1 MFWLLLPLI
10 LVLSLFIYKRKQKR
24 ATICPSPSEKYT
36 PKSLSSVVKI
46 TKPKPKHLNI
56 SQESSSTEDT
66 IIHSPHPPLPPRQPP
81 KNQKNLPNLPQETD
95 NVNVDNPGE
104 RRQPIKVMKR
114 GNSMIVY
121 RGKKTADTPQQ
132 RSKSLPTKRDN

>member
-1 MFWLLLPLI
+1 M
-10 LVLSLFIYKRKQKR
+10 
-24 ATICPSPSEKYT
+24 
-36 PKSLSSVVKI
+36 
-46 TKPKPKHLNI
+46 
-56 SQESSSTEDT
+56 SQESSSTEET

-81 KNQKNLPNLPQETD
+81 NDQKNLPNLPPETD
-95 NVNVDNPGE
+95 NVNIDNPIE

-121 RGKKTADTPQQ
+121 RGKKTSDTPPQ